1 MSMKNRNLTIKTLMY
16 ISVFIAVILI
26 SVWVI
31 QIQFLQV
38 FYERNVIENID
49 TVADNIRKNTENLDA
64 LLQEYAFANNMCIEY
79 YHDTVEI
86 DFNLKMNSCILRDY
100 SYEIAK
106 YKAELINNNKDYMI
120 LYAPKTNV
128 KSILYAIN
136 LNNGNYVFLNTTL
149 EDLNSATALLKKQLI
164 YLILILIVASSI
176 VAIFISRRLNKPI
189 LKIISTARE
198 MGKGNFNIKFDK
210 SNVQELDELCDVLT
224 VAASEMNKT
233 EELKR
238 DLLANVSHDL
248 KTPLTMIRAYA
259 EKVRDI
265 TYKDSEK
272 REKDLNVIIEETERL
287 NNLVNDLLDLSKIQA
302 GECDLN
308 ITEYDIV
315 KNIKEI
321 LKRYDIVV
329 EKEGYSF
336 ELDMPSSLKV
346 KADKSKIEQV
356 IYNLINNAIEHTGDD
371 LKVKVTVKKQLDS
384 VLISITDSGVGLT
397 EEEKSLVWNRY
408 YKKEKRHKRNIV
420 GSGIGLSIV
429 KGILESHKCEYGID
443 SKKGEYTT
451 FYFKLKK

>member
-1 MSMKNRNLTIKTLMY
+1 MVTGVQTCALP
-16 ISVFIAVILI
+16 IS
-26 SVWVI
+26 
-31 QIQFLQV
+31 
-38 FYERNVIENID
+38 
-49 TVADNIRKNTENLDA
+49 
-64 LLQEYAFANNMCIEY
+64 
-79 YHDTVEI
+79 
-86 DFNLKMNSCILRDY
+86 
-100 SYEIAK
+100 
-106 YKAELINNNKDYMI
+106 
-120 LYAPKTNV
+120 KTNV

-336 ELDMPSSLKV
+336 EFDMPSSLKV

>member
-1 MSMKNRNLTIKTLMY
+1 MKNRNLTIKTLMY

-38 FYERNVIENID
+38 FYERNVIENIH

-176 VAIFISRRLNKPI
+176 VAIFISHRLNKPI

-302 GECDLN
+302 CECNLN

-336 ELDMPSSLKV
+336 EFDMPSSLKV

>member
-302 GECDLN
+302 GECNLN

>member
-1 MSMKNRNLTIKTLMY
+1 MKNRNLTIKTLMY
-16 ISVFIAVILI
+16 ISVFIAVILL
-26 SVWVI
+26 SVWII

-38 FYERNVIENID
+38 FYEKNVIEKID
-49 TVADNIRKNTENLDA
+49 TVADNIRDNKDNLDS
-64 LLQEYAFANNMCIEY
+64 LLQEYAYTNNMCIEY

-149 EDLNSATALLKKQLI
+149 EDMNSATALLKKQLI

-176 VAIFISRRLNKPI
+176 VAIFVSRRLNRPI

-198 MGKGNFNIKFDK
+198 MGKGNFNVKFEK

-265 TYKDSEK
+265 TYKDAKK

-302 GECDLN
+302 GECELN

-329 EKEGYSF
+329 EHEGYSF
-336 ELDMPSSLKV
+336 ELDMPTSAKV
-346 KADKSKIEQV
+346 KADKAKIEQV

-371 LKVKVTVKKQLDS
+371 LKVKITVKKQLDS
-384 VLISITDSGVGLT
+384 VLISITDTGVGLT

-408 YKKEKRHKRNIV
+408 YKKEKKHKRNIV

>member
-1 MSMKNRNLTIKTLMY
+1 MKNRNLTIKTLMY
-16 ISVFIAVILI
+16 ISVFIAAILLA
-26 SVWVI
+26 VWII

-38 FYERNVIENID
+38 FYERNVIEKID
-49 TVADNIRKNTENLDA
+49 TVADNIKNNQDNLDS
-64 LLQEYAFANNMCIEY
+64 LLQEYAYTNNMCIEY

-149 EDLNSATALLKKQLI
+149 EDMNSATALLKKQLI

-176 VAIFISRRLNKPI
+176 VAIFVSRRLNRPI

-198 MGKGNFNIKFDK
+198 MGKGNFNVKFEK

-265 TYKDSEK
+265 TYKDAKK

-308 ITEYDIV
+308 VTEYDIV

-329 EKEGYSF
+329 DREGYSF
-336 ELDMPSSLKV
+336 ELDMPTSAKV
-346 KADKSKIEQV
+346 KADKTKIEQV

-371 LKVKVTVKKQLDS
+371 LKVKITVKKQLDS
-384 VLISITDSGVGLT
+384 VLISITDTGVGLT

-408 YKKEKRHKRNIV
+408 YKKEKKHKRNVV

-429 KGILESHKCEYGID
+429 KGILENHKCEYGID

>member
-1 MSMKNRNLTIKTLMY
+1 MKNRNLTIKTLMY
-16 ISVFIAVILI
+16 ISVFIAAILI
-26 SVWVI
+26 AVWVI

-38 FYERNVIENID
+38 FYERNVIEKID
-49 TVADNIRKNTENLDA
+49 TVADNIKNNQDNLDS
-64 LLQEYAFANNMCIEY
+64 LLQEYAYTNNMCIEY

-149 EDLNSATALLKKQLI
+149 EDMNSATALLKKQLI

-176 VAIFISRRLNKPI
+176 VAIFVSRRLNRPI

-198 MGKGNFNIKFDK
+198 MGKGNFNVKFEK

-265 TYKDSEK
+265 TYKDAKK

-302 GECDLN
+302 GECELN

-329 EKEGYSF
+329 DREGYSF
-336 ELDMPSSLKV
+336 ELDMPTSAKV
-346 KADKSKIEQV
+346 KADKAKIEQV

-371 LKVKVTVKKQLDS
+371 LKVKITVKKQLDS
-384 VLISITDSGVGLT
+384 ILISITDTGVGLT

-408 YKKEKRHKRNIV
+408 YKKEKKHKRNVV

>member
-176 VAIFISRRLNKPI
+176 VAIFISHRLNKPI

>member
-1 MSMKNRNLTIKTLMY
+1 MKNRNLTIKTLMY
-16 ISVFIAVILI
+16 ISVFIAAILLA
-26 SVWVI
+26 VWII

-38 FYERNVIENID
+38 FYERNVIEKID
-49 TVADNIRKNTENLDA
+49 TVADNIKNSQDNLDS
-64 LLQEYAFANNMCIEY
+64 LLQEYAYTNNMCIEY

-149 EDLNSATALLKKQLI
+149 EDMNSATALLKKQLI

-176 VAIFISRRLNKPI
+176 VAIFVSRRLNRPI

-198 MGKGNFNIKFDK
+198 MGKGNFNVKFEK

-265 TYKDSEK
+265 TYKDAKK

-302 GECDLN
+302 GECELN

-329 EKEGYSF
+329 DREGYSF
-336 ELDMPSSLKV
+336 ELDMPTSAKV
-346 KADKSKIEQV
+346 KADKTKIEQV

-371 LKVKVTVKKQLDS
+371 LKVKITVKKQLDS
-384 VLISITDSGVGLT
+384 VLISITDTGVGLT

-408 YKKEKRHKRNIV
+408 YKKEKKHKRNVV

-429 KGILESHKCEYGID
+429 KGILENHKCEYGID

>member
-1 MSMKNRNLTIKTLMY
+1 MKNRNLTIKTLMY
-16 ISVFIAVILI
+16 ISVFIAAILLA
-26 SVWVI
+26 VWII

-38 FYERNVIENID
+38 FYERNVIEKID
-49 TVADNIRKNTENLDA
+49 TVADNIKNNQDNLDS
-64 LLQEYAFANNMCIEY
+64 LLQEYAYTNNMCIEY

-149 EDLNSATALLKKQLI
+149 EDMNSATALLKKQLI

-176 VAIFISRRLNKPI
+176 VAIFVSRRLNRPI

-198 MGKGNFNIKFDK
+198 MGKGNFNVKFEK

-265 TYKDSEK
+265 TYKDAKK

-302 GECDLN
+302 GECELN

-329 EKEGYSF
+329 DREGYSF
-336 ELDMPSSLKV
+336 ELDMPTSAKV
-346 KADKSKIEQV
+346 KADKTKIEQV

-371 LKVKVTVKKQLDS
+371 LKVKITVKKQLDS
-384 VLISITDSGVGLT
+384 VLISITDTGVGLT

-408 YKKEKRHKRNIV
+408 YKKEKKHKRNVV

-429 KGILESHKCEYGID
+429 KGILENHKCEYGID

>member
-1 MSMKNRNLTIKTLMY
+1 MKNRNLTIKTLMY
-16 ISVFIAVILI
+16 ISVFIAAILLA
-26 SVWVI
+26 VWII

-38 FYERNVIENID
+38 FYERNVIEKID
-49 TVADNIRKNTENLDA
+49 TVADNIKNSQDNLDS
-64 LLQEYAFANNMCIEY
+64 LLQEYAYTNNMCIEY

-149 EDLNSATALLKKQLI
+149 EDMNSATALLKKQLI

-176 VAIFISRRLNKPI
+176 VAIFVSRRLNRPI

-198 MGKGNFNIKFDK
+198 MGKGNFNVKFEK

-265 TYKDSEK
+265 TYKDAKK

-308 ITEYDIV
+308 VTEYDIV

-329 EKEGYSF
+329 DREGYSF
-336 ELDMPSSLKV
+336 ELDMPTSAKV
-346 KADKSKIEQV
+346 KADKTKIEQV

-371 LKVKVTVKKQLDS
+371 LKVKITVKKQLDS
-384 VLISITDSGVGLT
+384 VLISITDTGVGLT

-408 YKKEKRHKRNIV
+408 YKKEKKHKRNVV

-429 KGILESHKCEYGID
+429 KGILENHKCEYGID

>member
-1 MSMKNRNLTIKTLMY
+1 MKNRNLTIKTLMY
-16 ISVFIAVILI
+16 ISVFIAAILLA
-26 SVWVI
+26 VWII

-38 FYERNVIENID
+38 FYERNVIEKID
-49 TVADNIRKNTENLDA
+49 TVADNIKNNQDNLDS
-64 LLQEYAFANNMCIEY
+64 LLQEYAYTNNMCIEY

-149 EDLNSATALLKKQLI
+149 EDMNSATALLKKQLI

-176 VAIFISRRLNKPI
+176 VAIFVSRRLNRPI

-198 MGKGNFNIKFDK
+198 MGKGNFNVKFEK

-265 TYKDSEK
+265 TYKDAKK

-329 EKEGYSF
+329 DREGYSF
-336 ELDMPSSLKV
+336 ELDMPTSAKV
-346 KADKSKIEQV
+346 KADKTKIEQV

-371 LKVKVTVKKQLDS
+371 LKVKITVKKQLDS
-384 VLISITDSGVGLT
+384 VLISITDTGVGLT

-408 YKKEKRHKRNIV
+408 YKKEKKHKRNVV